1 MEKALNEI
9 YRVVTASSL
18 FDGHDAAINLFR
30 RILQKAGCEV
40 IHIGHNRSV
49 HQIVTAALQED
60 AHAVCVSSYQGG
72 HMEFFR
78 YLRDQL
84 DGAGAGDVKIFGGG
98 GGTILPSEIEEL
110 HSYGITQLYH
120 AEDGRKL
127 GLRGVIRDAMGR
139 TTSVWREEEFYTDL
153 LQKVSSG
160 QRLKDLELA
169 KLISLLE
176 CSNQYPEV
184 QKEWAEYLKRPSTQR
199 PFIVGVTGPGGAG
212 KSSLVY

>member
-84 DGAGAGDVKIFGGG
+84 DGAGAGDVKIFE
-98 GGTILPSEIEEL
+98 TIL
-110 HSYGITQLYH
+110 
-120 AEDGRKL
+120 
-127 GLRGVIRDAMGR
+127 
-139 TTSVWREEEFYTDL
+139 L
-153 LQKVSSG
+153 LQKQNRKNIHVHLKIYIINNFVTSRCPRKYVKCSSFV
-160 QRLKDLELA
+160 R
-169 KLISLLE
+169 
-176 CSNQYPEV
+176 
-184 QKEWAEYLKRPSTQR
+184 
-199 PFIVGVTGPGGAG
+199 
-212 KSSLVY
+212 